1 MRFGILCDSQV
12 IAFRRKMCGGCY
24 YKFLSGQCMLKVL
37 RQAYSDHL
45 RHGSAARL
53 SFRPLW
59 SVHFPEYIRVK
70 ASWCSVLLLWRG
82 KFNPYQ
88 LCNAMQRTTS
98 CIFRC
103 APPFPWLSS
112 CSEGVMHSK
121 VFATNECCAFET
133 MALHAAAEGYWLI
146 IRFVVWRKPPC
157 SVKRGTT
164 LSGISG

>member
-1 MRFGILCDSQV
+1 MF
-12 IAFRRKMCGGCY
+12 
-24 YKFLSGQCMLKVL
+24 KVL
-37 RQAYSDHL
+37 HQAYSDHL

-53 SFRPLW
+53 SFGPLQ
-59 SVHFPEYIRVK
+59 SVHFPECIRVQ
-70 ASWCSVLLLWRG
+70 ASWPSVLLLWRG

-133 MALHAAAEGYWLI
+133 TALHPAAEGYWLNNSFCGLTQATWL
-146 IRFVVWRKPPC
+146 RQAGYHLVWNFWIKFSTPLQFLLQLFQ
-157 SVKRGTT
+157 SKELNTT
-164 LSGISG
+164 FDLSG